1 MRLFAGDHFPRL
13 AVQSGDLPRPWVM
26 PLGLPRAHRDRL
38 AVLLAQALRAL
49 EPDLRLVQLRW
60 AERHALLSGRI
71 NLPSSVLVWWRIDAV
86 PVVDPQAVV
95 IEGSKMTPGL
105 ALYDFDQEVSLPAEA
120 WLGPLKMGVLHRILD
135 RLLDERPVGGY
146 EEIADAVR
154 EISAKLISPIDLV
167 DAAEAMVEA
176 EAQGEGVGV
185 AKAEAIGR
193 IIAGRFA
200 TGPAEAAV
208 RALVTVGRGE
218 ALGAEGREALHKAG
232 FADTGGMLP
241 ILDLLRDQEVLR
253 RALLHVAALRR
264 FEGSIAELA
273 PGLFPEAEGRA
284 SPIQVGREIVS
295 TQLPSPVEAR
305 SPSLPEPHAM
315 AVRTALKLVEDGDAE
330 SGARLL
336 LRSRQQRDDSAWSN
350 DDLHVAGM
358 TLYKL
363 AINENRRR
371 GEIMDPTTIE
381 RIAALYDA
389 ASEWLERSGAAP
401 EAAVMSLFG
410 AGIARAALDQWDAA
424 EALFERGRKL
434 AAAADDWKGLAFCMD
449 RLSQMKLWTGRAHEA
464 MEDAEESVRLFQRLG
479 MRSEEGSGWT
489 TIGDARVQLDQLEE
503 ARAAYERALAAFDD
517 AGDRVERAATLLS
530 RGRLWQLE
538 GNVKNARQDFEEALS
553 LAREHKN
560 RLYEAAAHEALGELS
575 LRRSEP
581 LRAREAYE
589 EVAPIYH
596 SLSDRAGEA
605 RAIEGLGDACAS
617 MNDVALARDAYN
629 AALELARELRNPS
642 WEAALLFKC
651 AQVRRQ
657 GGDHEGALR
666 EYEEAARLYEQTGNR
681 SAAGRALMALG
692 SIMVEFRDWPNV
704 AAWYELAV
712 ARFREAGDRA
722 RLSDALRSLG
732 TALFLGDQAEKA
744 RNVLLETLDVARADG
759 NEQLVAEVKELL
771 DHLDMERRPG
781 ARPGV
786 ARS

>member
-38 AVLLAQALRAL
+38 AELLAQALRAL
-49 EPDLRLVQLRW
+49 EPDLKLVQLRW

-71 NLPSSVLVWWRIDAV
+71 NLPSPVLVWWRVDAV
-86 PVVDPQAVV
+86 PVVDPQTVV
-95 IEGSKMTPGL
+95 IDGSKMTPGL

-120 WLGPLKMGVLHRILD
+120 WLGPLKMGVLHRLMD
-135 RLLDERPVGGY
+135 RLLDERPVRGY

-154 EISAKLISPIDLV
+154 DISAKLISPIDLV

-176 EAQGEGVGV
+176 EAQGEGLDA

-193 IIAGRFA
+193 VVAGRFA
-200 TGPAEAAV
+200 TGSAEAAV

-218 ALGAEGREALHKAG
+218 ALGAEGREALRRAG
-232 FADTGGMLP
+232 FTDTGGMLP
-241 ILDLLRDQEVLR
+241 ILDLLRDKEVLR
-253 RALLHVAALRR
+253 RTLLHVAALRR

-284 SPIQVGREIVS
+284 VPTQAGRDIVATQV
-295 TQLPSPVEAR
+295 PSPVEAR

-336 LRSRQQRDDSAWSN
+336 LRSRQQRDDSVWSN
-350 DDLHVAGM
+350 DDLHVAGLV
-358 TLYKL
+358 LYEL
-363 AINENRRR
+363 AMDENERLGENR
-371 GEIMDPTTIE
+371 DAATIE
-381 RIAALYDA
+381 RLSTLYDA
-389 ASEWLERSGAAP
+389 AVEWLERSGAAT
-401 EAAVMSLFG
+401 EVVVAALFG
-410 AGIARAALDQWDAA
+410 AGAVRATLHQWDAA
-424 EALFERGRKL
+424 AVQFERGRKL
-434 AAAADDWKGLAFCMD
+434 AAAAGYWKGLAFCMKH
-449 RLSQMKLWTGRAHEA
+449 LSQMKLWTGRAQEA
-464 MEDAEESVRLFQRLG
+464 IEDAEESVRLFQRLG
-479 MRSEEGSGWT
+479 MRGEEGSGLA
-489 TIGDARVQLDQLEE
+489 TIGDARVQLDQLDQ
-503 ARAAYERALAAFDD
+503 ARAAYERALAAFED
-517 AGDRVERAATLLS
+517 AGDPNERAGTLLS

-589 EVAPIYH
+589 EAAPIYH
-596 SLSDRAGEA
+596 SLADRAGEA

-617 MNDVALARDAYN
+617 MNDVALARDAYH
-629 AALELARELRNPS
+629 AALELARELRNHS
-642 WEAALLFKC
+642 WEAALLFKR
-651 AQVRRQ
+651 ARVRRQ
-657 GGDHEGALR
+657 GGDHDGALR
-666 EYEEAARLYEQTGNR
+666 EYEEAARLYEQAGDC
-681 SAAGRALMALG
+681 SASGRALMELG
-692 SIMVEFRDWPNV
+692 NIKVESRDWPNV

-722 RLSDALRSLG
+722 RLIDALHSLG
-732 TALFLGDQAEKA
+732 TALFLGEQTEKA
-744 RNVLLETLDVARADG
+744 RQVLLETVDVARADG
-759 NEQLVAEVKELL
+759 NEQLVADVKRLL
-771 DHLDMERRPG
+771 DHMDKETG

>member
-86 PVVDPQAVV
+86 PVVDPQTVV
-95 IEGSKMTPGL
+95 IDGSKMTPGL
-105 ALYDFDQEVSLPAEA
+105 TLYDFDQEVSLPAEA

-135 RLLDERPVGGY
+135 RLLDERPVGTY
-146 EEIADAVR
+146 EEVADAVR
-154 EISAKLISPIDLV
+154 ELSARLVSPIDLV
-167 DAAEAMVEA
+167 DAAEAMVEV
-176 EAQGEGVGV
+176 EAQGEGVGA

-218 ALGAEGREALHKAG
+218 ALGAEGREALRKAG

-284 SPIQVGREIVS
+284 VPTQAGRDIVS
-295 TQLPSPVEAR
+295 TEVPSAVEAR
-305 SPSLPEPHAM
+305 SPSLPEPDAM
-315 AVRTALKLVEDGDAE
+315 AVRAALKLVEDGDAE

-350 DDLHVAGM
+350 DDLHVAGL
-358 TLYKL
+358 TLYRL
-363 AINENRRR
+363 ATNENRRR
-371 GEIMDPTTIE
+371 GENIDPAAIA
-381 RIAALYDA
+381 RIAALYEA

-401 EAAVMSLFG
+401 EEVVTSLFG
-410 AGIARAALDQWDAA
+410 AGIARAALEQWDAA
-424 EALFERGRKL
+424 EALFERGRTL
-434 AAAADDWKGLAFCMD
+434 AAAADDWKWLAFCTK
-449 RLSQMKLWTGRAHEA
+449 RLSQMKLWTGRVPEA
-464 MEDAEESVRLFQRLG
+464 LEDAEESVRLFQRLG
-479 MRSEEGSGWT
+479 MRSEEGYGLT
-489 TIGDARVQLDQLEE
+489 TIGDARVQLDQLDQ
-503 ARAAYERALAAFDD
+503 ARTAYERALAAFDD
-517 AGDRVERAATLLS
+517 VVDPIGRASTLLS
-530 RGRLWQLE
+530 RGRLWQRE
-538 GNVKNARQDFEEALS
+538 GNVKEARHDFEKALS
-553 LAREHKN
+553 LAREQKN
-560 RLYEAAAHEALGELS
+560 RLHEAAAHEALGELS

-589 EVAPIYH
+589 EAAPIYH
-596 SLSDRAGEA
+596 SLCDRAGEA

-617 MNDVALARDAYN
+617 MNDVALARDAYH
-629 AALELARELRNPS
+629 AALELARELGNPS

-651 AQVRRQ
+651 AGVRRQ

-666 EYEEAARLYEQTGNR
+666 EYEEAARLYEQTGDC
-681 SAAGRALMALG
+681 SASGRALMELG
-692 SIMVEFRDWPNV
+692 NMEVESGDWPSV

-722 RLSDALRSLG
+722 RLSEALHSLG
-732 TALFLGDQAEKA
+732 TVLFLGNQTEKA
-744 RNVLLETLDVARADG
+744 RKVLLETVDVVRADG
-759 NEQLVAEVKELL
+759 NEQLAADVQRLL
-771 DHLDMERRPG
+771 DHMDKETG

>member
-38 AVLLAQALRAL
+38 ALLLAQALRAL
-49 EPDLRLVQLRW
+49 EPDLKLVQLRW
-60 AERHALLSGRI
+60 AERHALLAGRI
-71 NLPSSVLVWWRIDAV
+71 NLPSPVLVWWRVDAV
-86 PVVDPQAVV
+86 PVVDPQTVV
-95 IEGSKMTPGL
+95 IDGSKMTPGL
-105 ALYDFDQEVSLPAEA
+105 TLYDFDQEVSLPAEA

-135 RLLDERPVGGY
+135 RLLDERPVRGY

-154 EISAKLISPIDLV
+154 EISAKLVSPIDLV
-167 DAAEAMVEA
+167 DAAEAMVES
-176 EAQGEGVGV
+176 EAQGEGLDA

-193 IIAGRFA
+193 VVAGRFA

-208 RALVTVGRGE
+208 RALVAVGRGE
-218 ALGAEGREALHKAG
+218 ALGAEGREALRKAG

-241 ILDLLRDQEVLR
+241 ILDLLCDQEVLR

-284 SPIQVGREIVS
+284 VPTQAGRDIVS
-295 TQLPSPVEAR
+295 TQVPSPVEAR
-305 SPSLPEPHAM
+305 SPGLPEPHAM
-315 AVRTALKLVEDGDAE
+315 TVRTALKLVEDGDAE

-350 DDLHVAGM
+350 DDLHAAGL
-358 TLYKL
+358 TLYRL
-363 AINENRRR
+363 AINENRRC
-371 GEIMDPTTIE
+371 GQNIDPATIE

-389 ASEWLERSGAAP
+389 ASEWLERSSAAP
-401 EAAVMSLFG
+401 EVVVMSLVG
-410 AGIARAALDQWDAA
+410 AGIARATLDQWDAA

-434 AAAADDWKGLAFCMD
+434 ADAADDWKGLAFCMKG
-449 RLSQMKLWTGRAHEA
+449 LSQMKLLTGRAQEA
-464 MEDAEESVRLFQRLG
+464 IEDAEAFVRLFQRLG
-479 MRSEEGSGWT
+479 MRSEEGSGLT
-489 TIGDARVQLDQLEE
+489 TIGDAMVQLDQLDQ

-517 AGDRVERAATLLS
+517 VGDPIGRADTLRS
-530 RGRLWQLE
+530 RGRLWQLD
-538 GNVKNARQDFEEALS
+538 GNVKKARQDFEEALS

-560 RLYEAAAHEALGELS
+560 RLHEAAAHEELGELS

-589 EVAPIYH
+589 EAAPIYH

-605 RAIEGLGDACAS
+605 RTIEGLGDACAS
-617 MNDVALARDAYN
+617 MNDVALARDAYH
-629 AALELARELRNPS
+629 AALELARELGNPS

-651 AQVRRQ
+651 AGVRRQ

-666 EYEEAARLYEQTGNR
+666 EYEEAARLYEQTGDC
-681 SAAGRALMALG
+681 SASGRALMELG
-692 SIMVEFRDWPNV
+692 NIKAASRDWPN
-704 AAWYELAV
+704 AASWFEQAV
-712 ARFREAGDRA
+712 ARFREADERA
-722 RLSDALRSLG
+722 RLSEALHSLG
-732 TALFLGDQAEKA
+732 SVLFLANQTERA
-744 RNVLLETLDVARADG
+744 RKVLLEAVDVARADG
-759 NEQLVAEVKELL
+759 NEQLAAEVKLLL
-771 DHLDMERRPG
+771 DHLDEDTG